1 MPLAKPNHN
10 LEKAMKIVVV
20 SQWFSE
26 KMGYAENHLP
36 AAFGRQGH
44 EVHLVTTDLQVYATY
59 PKTYDSVYR
68 THLGSPS
75 VPTGVYPC
83 DGYTLHRLPH
93 SRRGG
98 LSNPGLAAT
107 LERLS
112 PDIVYCFEIMDSD
125 YQTVAENRL
134 RLGYRIF
141 CESRLH
147 TSVLSRRANP
157 WKMIRN
163 WIRRRRSIRLAKE
176 VTMFYPI
183 APDVTK
189 NIISLLGIPEVKCKQ
204 ASLAVDVGN
213 FRVIETPGLRSR
225 WRDELGFAADDIVCV
240 YTGRFVPEKGPLSLA
255 EAIRLL
261 RQRGFAHYRAIFVG
275 QGDQAMIE
283 KLSSVPGCQTH
294 PFVGQPRLAEIYNAV
309 DIGVWPKQESTSQ
322 LDAAACGLPL
332 VLDAA
337 VEDKWRTEGNGLT
350 YDGSPA
356 GLAETLL
363 RMEDSGYR
371 RKLGA
376 CGSAKVAGAYSWD
389 KVARAKLAD
398 FELSL
403 SARSKAHE

>member
-1 MPLAKPNHN
+1 MPLAKPNYN
-10 LEKAMKIVVV
+10 LEKAMKIAIV
-20 SQWFSE
+20 SPWFSE

-68 THLGSPS
+68 SHLGPPS
-75 VPTGVYPC
+75 VPAGVYPC

-107 LERLS
+107 LERLA

-189 NIISLLGIPEVKCKQ
+189 NIISLLGIPEVKCQQ

-240 YTGRFVPEKGPLSLA
+240 YTGRFVPEKGPLILA

-294 PFVGQPRLAEIYNAV
+294 PFVGQPRLAEIYNAA
-309 DIGVWPKQESTSQ
+309 DIGVWPRQESTSQ

-350 YDGSPA
+350 YNGGPEELA
-356 GLAETLL
+356 GCLL
-363 RMEDSGYR
+363 RMQDVVYR
-371 RKLGA
+371 EKLGVY
-376 CGSAKVAGAYSWD
+376 GSFKIAHAYSWD
-389 KVARAKLAD
+389 KLASDKLKD
-398 FELSL
+398 F
-403 SARSKAHE
+403 HEALAVERTTHD

>member
-10 LEKAMKIVVV
+10 LAEAMKIIVV

-68 THLGSPS
+68 AHLGPPS
-75 VPTGVYPC
+75 VPTGVFPC

-107 LERLS
+107 LERLA

-157 WKMIRN
+157 WKMIRG
-163 WIRRRRSIRLAKE
+163 WLQRRRSKRLAEE
-176 VTMFYPI
+176 VTLFYPI

-189 NIISLLGIPEVKCKQ
+189 NIVNLLGIPEAKCKQ

-213 FRVIETPGLRSR
+213 FRIIEAPGLRSC

-240 YTGRFVPEKGPLSLA
+240 YTGRFVPEKGPLILA

-294 PFVGQPRLAEIYNAV
+294 PFVGQPRLAEIYNAA

-337 VEDKWRTEGNGLT
+337 VEDRWRTEGSGLT

-356 GLAETLL
+356 GLAEALL
-363 RMEDSGYR
+363 KMEDSGYR

-389 KVARAKLAD
+389 KVARTKLAD

-403 SARSKAHE
+403 TARNKAHE